1 MPSHPQMG
9 TLESDDQPVR
19 SVAHEDEE
27 VMSEVD
33 WRRLRSADLSLS
45 SMVLERERRLPLPPL
60 VSMEGLCLPLLLLLV
75 GMVDCGGEG
84 GVVKGVLCCLLPA
97 TCYILIAAFIKNRR
111 AIRLWS
117 CIVQRSCGTKEVN
130 VKLHA
135 GNCLRMSSRFSF
147 SK

>member
-9 TLESDDQPVR
+9 TLESDDQPVK

-33 WRRLRSADLSLS
+33 WRRVRSADLSLS

-75 GMVDCGGEG
+75 GMVNCSCRVSISGVVVVCGGEG
-84 GVVKGVLCCLLPA
+84 RGCEGVALLSTILPA
-97 TCYILIAAFIKNRR
+97 TNR
-111 AIRLWS
+111 S
-117 CIVQRSCGTKEVN
+117 V
-130 VKLHA
+130 H
-135 GNCLRMSSRFSF
+135 
-147 SK
+147 